1 MKKQLLVAAVSAAF
15 VAATAAMPAQ
25 AGAMDDGN
33 LSISGFGTLGVAKGD
48 TDQAQFARYNQAEGI
63 GNKARI
69 GLDTNLGLQAT
80 YKINDWLSGTAQVL
94 TRKNTSPTFTTDLTW
109 AFLKARINDEVSVR
123 VGRVVVPT
131 FLISDYQ
138 NVGYANT
145 MMRPPIEMYGQAPIE
160 NSDGADINYQH
171 AFGDVNFTAQ
181 AFAGVSR
188 GKLYVPSGS
197 GSTATYRAPAAGLS
211 LAAEYGPFL
220 FRVAHARADM
230 NINDLAP
237 INSLT
242 STLNTYGF
250 SQLASDLTFSGGKKI
265 AFTSVGGTMDW
276 NNIVAQAEYAQRR
289 AKDPVYLA
297 DSNAWYAMVG
307 YRIGKVLPYY
317 AHTSS
322 KGAGA
327 SVTAP
332 ASLAKVPPLNAALAG
347 LLSSSEQSSDLIG
360 VRWDFA
366 KSLALKV
373 QIDRVN
379 PKAKSGWLQNVP
391 AAGYNKD
398 LTVVGVALD
407 FVF

>member
-1 MKKQLLVAAVSAAF
+1 MKKQLLVAAVL
-15 VAATAAMPAQ
+15 AATAAMQ
-25 AGAMDDGN
+25 AHAGVLDDGN
-33 LSISGFGTLGVAKGD
+33 LSISGFGTLGVAKSN
-48 TDQAQFARYNQAEGI
+48 TDDAKFARYNQADGV
-63 GNKARI
+63 GDSARL

-94 TRKNTSPTFTTDLTW
+94 TRKATEHSFTTDLTW

-171 AFGDVNFTAQ
+171 AIGDLNVTAQ

-188 GKLYVPSGS
+188 GKLFVSSGA
-197 GSTATYRAPAAGLS
+197 GSTATYRAPAAGFS
-211 LAAEYGPFL
+211 VAGEYGPFL
-220 FRVAHARADM
+220 LRFAHARADM
-230 NINDLAP
+230 KINDLQP
-237 INSLT
+237 VNGLT
-242 STLNTYGF
+242 NTLTGLGF
-250 SQLASDLTFSGGKKI
+250 GQLASDITFSTGKKI
-265 AFTSVGGTMDW
+265 AFTSIGGTMDW
-276 NNIVAQAEYAQRR
+276 NNVVGQAEYAQRR
-289 AKDPVYLA
+289 AKDKVYLP
-297 DSNAWYAMVG
+297 DTNAWYAMLG
-307 YRIGKVLPYY
+307 YRFGKVLPYY
-317 AHTSS
+317 AHASA
-322 KGAGA
+322 KGAGS

-332 ASLAKVPPLNAALAG
+332 AALARIPALNAGVANLLAAP
-347 LLSSSEQSSDLIG
+347 EQSTDIVG

-373 QIDRVN
+373 QVDRVK
-379 PKAKSGWLQNVP
+379 PGAKSGQLINVP

-398 LTVVGVALD
+398 VTVVAAGLD

>member
-1 MKKQLLVAAVSAAF
+1 MKKQLLVAAVL
-15 VAATAAMPAQ
+15 AATAAMQAQ
-25 AGAMDDGN
+25 AGVMDDGN
-33 LSISGFGTLGVAKGD
+33 LSISGFGTVGVAKSN
-48 TDQAQFARYNQAEGI
+48 TDDVKFARYNQADGV
-63 GNKARI
+63 GDSARI

-94 TRKNTSPTFTTDLTW
+94 TRKATEHSFTTDLTW

-145 MMRPPIEMYGQAPIE
+145 MMRPPIEMYSQNPIE

-171 AFGDVNFTAQ
+171 AFGELNFTAQ

-188 GKLYVPSGS
+188 GKLFVSSGA

-211 LAAEYGPFL
+211 VSGEYGPFL
-220 FRVAHARADM
+220 LRFAHARADM
-230 NINDLAP
+230 HINDLQP
-237 INSLT
+237 INGLT
-242 STLNTYGF
+242 TTLNSVGF
-250 SQLASDLTFSGGKKI
+250 KQLASDLTFTTGKKI
-265 AFTSVGGTMDW
+265 AFTSIGGTMDW

-289 AKDPVYLA
+289 AKEAVYLP
-297 DSNAWYAMVG
+297 DTNSWYTMVG

-317 AHTSS
+317 AHASA
-322 KGAGA
+322 KGAGS
-327 SVTAP
+327 SVTTP
-332 ASLAKVPPLNAALAG
+332 AALARVPALNTAVTG
-347 LLSSSEQSSDLIG
+347 LLASAEQTSDIVG

-366 KSLALKV
+366 KSVALKV
-373 QIDRVN
+373 QVDRVK
-379 PKAKSGWLQNVP
+379 PKAKSGLLINVP

-398 LTVVGVALD
+398 VTVVAAGLD

>member
-1 MKKQLLVAAVSAAF
+1 MKKQLLVAAVL
-15 VAATAAMPAQ
+15 AATVAMQAQ
-25 AGAMDDGN
+25 AGALDDGN
-33 LSISGFGTLGVAKGD
+33 LSISGFGTVGVAKSN
-48 TDQAQFARYNQAEGI
+48 TDDAKFARYNQADGV
-63 GNKARI
+63 GDSTRI

-94 TRKNTSPTFTTDLTW
+94 TRKATEHSFTTDLTW

-145 MMRPPIEMYGQAPIE
+145 MMRPPIEMYSQNPIE

-171 AFGDVNFTAQ
+171 AFGELNFTAQ

-188 GKLYVPSGS
+188 GKLFVSSGA

-211 LAAEYGPFL
+211 MSGEYGPFL
-220 FRVAHARADM
+220 LRFAHARADM
-230 NINDLAP
+230 HINDLQP
-237 INSLT
+237 INGLT
-242 STLNTYGF
+242 TTLNTVGF
-250 SQLASDLTFSGGKKI
+250 TQLASDLTFTTGKKI

-289 AKDPVYLA
+289 AKDAVYLP
-297 DSNAWYAMVG
+297 DTNSWYTMVG

-317 AHTSS
+317 AHASA
-322 KGAGA
+322 KGAGS
-327 SVTAP
+327 SVTTP
-332 ASLAKVPPLNAALAG
+332 AALARVPALNAAVTG
-347 LLSSSEQSSDLIG
+347 LLTSAEQTSDIVG

-366 KSLALKV
+366 KSVALKV
-373 QIDRVN
+373 QVDRVK
-379 PKAKSGWLQNVP
+379 PKAKSGLLINVP

-398 LTVVGVALD
+398 VTVVAAGLD

>member
-1 MKKQLLVAAVSAAF
+1 MKKQLLVAAVL
-15 VAATAAMPAQ
+15 AATVAMQAQ
-25 AGAMDDGN
+25 AGALDDGN
-33 LSISGFGTLGVAKGD
+33 LSISGFGTVGVAKSN
-48 TDQAQFARYNQAEGI
+48 TDDAKFARYNQADGV
-63 GNKARI
+63 GDSTRI

-94 TRKNTSPTFTTDLTW
+94 TRKATEHSFTTDLTW

-145 MMRPPIEMYGQAPIE
+145 MMRPPIEMYSQNPIE

-171 AFGDVNFTAQ
+171 AFGELNFTAQ

-188 GKLYVPSGS
+188 GKLFVSSGA

-211 LAAEYGPFL
+211 VSGEYGPFL
-220 FRVAHARADM
+220 LRFAHARADM
-230 NINDLAP
+230 HINDLQP
-237 INSLT
+237 INGLT
-242 STLNTYGF
+242 TTLNTVGF
-250 SQLASDLTFSGGKKI
+250 TQLASDLTFTTGKKI

-289 AKDPVYLA
+289 AKEAVYLP
-297 DSNAWYAMVG
+297 DTNSWYTMVG
-307 YRIGKVLPYY
+307 YRVGKVLPYY
-317 AHTSS
+317 AHASA
-322 KGAGA
+322 KGAGS
-327 SVTAP
+327 SVTTP
-332 ASLAKVPPLNAALAG
+332 AALARVPALNTAVTG
-347 LLSSSEQSSDLIG
+347 LLTSAEQTSDIVG

-366 KSLALKV
+366 KSVALKV
-373 QIDRVN
+373 QVDRVK
-379 PKAKSGWLQNVP
+379 PKAKSGLLINVP

-398 LTVVGVALD
+398 VTVVAAGLD

>member
-1 MKKQLLVAAVSAAF
+1 MKKQLLVAAVF
-15 VAATAAMPAQ
+15 AATAAMQAQ
-25 AGAMDDGN
+25 AGVLDDGN
-33 LSISGFGTLGVAKGD
+33 LSISGFGTLGVAKSN
-48 TDQAQFARYNQAEGI
+48 TDDVKFARYNQADGV
-63 GNKARI
+63 GDSARI

-94 TRKNTSPTFTTDLTW
+94 TRKATEHSFTTDLTW

-171 AFGDVNFTAQ
+171 AFGDLNFTAQ

-188 GKLYVPSGS
+188 GKLYVPTGA
-197 GSTATYRAPAAGLS
+197 GSTATYRAPDAGIS
-211 LAAEYGPFL
+211 LAGEYGPFL
-220 FRVAHARADM
+220 LRVAHARADIH
-230 NINDLAP
+230 INDIQP
-237 INSLT
+237 INALT
-242 STLNTYGF
+242 TTLNGAGF
-250 SQLASDLTFSGGKKI
+250 TQLASDLTFTTGKKI
-265 AFTSVGGTMDW
+265 AFTSIGATMDW
-276 NNIVAQAEYAQRR
+276 NNIIAQAEYAQRR
-289 AKDPVYLA
+289 AKDAVYLP
-297 DSNAWYAMVG
+297 DTNAWYAMAG

-317 AHTSS
+317 AHASA
-322 KGAGA
+322 KGAGS
-327 SVTAP
+327 SVTKP
-332 ASLAKVPPLNAALAG
+332 AALARVPALNAAVTG
-347 LLSSSEQSSDLIG
+347 LLTSAEQTSDIIG

-366 KSLALKV
+366 KSVALKV
-373 QIDRVN
+373 QVDRVK
-379 PKAKSGWLQNVP
+379 PKAKSGLLINVP

-398 LTVVGVALD
+398 VTVVAAGLD

>member
-1 MKKQLLVAAVSAAF
+1 MKKQLLVAAVL
-15 VAATAAMPAQ
+15 AATVAMQAQ
-25 AGAMDDGN
+25 AGALDDGN
-33 LSISGFGTLGVAKGD
+33 LSISGFGTVGVAKSN
-48 TDQAQFARYNQAEGI
+48 TDDAKFARYNQADGV
-63 GNKARI
+63 GDSTRI

-94 TRKNTSPTFTTDLTW
+94 TRKATEHSFTTDLTW

-123 VGRVVVPT
+123 IGRVVVPT

-145 MMRPPIEMYGQAPIE
+145 MMRPPIEMYSQNPIE

-171 AFGDVNFTAQ
+171 AFGELNFTAQ

-188 GKLYVPSGS
+188 GKLFVSSGA

-211 LAAEYGPFL
+211 VSGEYGPFL
-220 FRVAHARADM
+220 LRFAHARADM
-230 NINDLAP
+230 HINDLQP
-237 INSLT
+237 INGLT
-242 STLNTYGF
+242 TTLNTVGF
-250 SQLASDLTFSGGKKI
+250 TQLASDLTFTTGKKI

-289 AKDPVYLA
+289 AKEAVYLP
-297 DSNAWYAMVG
+297 DTNSWYTMVG

-317 AHTSS
+317 AHASA
-322 KGAGA
+322 KGAGS
-327 SVTAP
+327 SVTTP
-332 ASLAKVPPLNAALAG
+332 AALARVPALNTAVTG
-347 LLSSSEQSSDLIG
+347 LLASAEQTSDIVG

-366 KSLALKV
+366 KSVALKV
-373 QIDRVN
+373 QVDRVK
-379 PKAKSGWLQNVP
+379 PKAKSGLLINVP

-398 LTVVGVALD
+398 VTVVAAGLD

>member
-1 MKKQLLVAAVSAAF
+1 MKKQLLVAAVL
-15 VAATAAMPAQ
+15 AATAAMQAQ
-25 AGAMDDGN
+25 AGVMDDGN
-33 LSISGFGTLGVAKGD
+33 LSISGFGTVGVAKSN
-48 TDQAQFARYNQAEGI
+48 TDDVKFARYNQADGV
-63 GNKARI
+63 GDSTRI

-94 TRKNTSPTFTTDLTW
+94 TRKATEHSFTTDLTW

-145 MMRPPIEMYGQAPIE
+145 MMRPPIEMYSQNPIE

-171 AFGDVNFTAQ
+171 AFGELNFTAQ

-188 GKLYVPSGS
+188 GKLFVSSGA

-211 LAAEYGPFL
+211 VSGEYGPFL
-220 FRVAHARADM
+220 LRFAHARADM
-230 NINDLAP
+230 HINDLQP
-237 INSLT
+237 INGLT
-242 STLNTYGF
+242 TTLNSVGF
-250 SQLASDLTFSGGKKI
+250 KQLASDLTFTTGKKI
-265 AFTSVGGTMDW
+265 AFTSIGGTMDW

-289 AKDPVYLA
+289 AKEAVYLP
-297 DSNAWYAMVG
+297 DTNSWYTMVG

-317 AHTSS
+317 AHASA
-322 KGAGA
+322 KGAGS
-327 SVTAP
+327 SVTTP
-332 ASLAKVPPLNAALAG
+332 AALARVPALNTAVTG
-347 LLSSSEQSSDLIG
+347 LLASAEQTSDIVG

-366 KSLALKV
+366 KSVALKV
-373 QIDRVN
+373 QVDRVK
-379 PKAKSGWLQNVP
+379 PKAKSGLLINVP

-398 LTVVGVALD
+398 VTVVAAGLD

>member
-1 MKKQLLVAAVSAAF
+1 MKKQLLVAAVL
-15 VAATAAMPAQ
+15 AATAAMQAQ
-25 AGAMDDGN
+25 AGVMDDGN
-33 LSISGFGTLGVAKGD
+33 LSISGFGTVGVAKSN
-48 TDQAQFARYNQAEGI
+48 TDDVKFARYNQADGV
-63 GNKARI
+63 GDSTRI

-94 TRKNTSPTFTTDLTW
+94 TRKATEHSFTTDLTW

-145 MMRPPIEMYGQAPIE
+145 MMRPPIEMYSQNPIE

-171 AFGDVNFTAQ
+171 AFGELNFTAQ

-188 GKLYVPSGS
+188 GKLFVSSGA

-211 LAAEYGPFL
+211 VSGEYGPFL
-220 FRVAHARADM
+220 LRFAHARADM
-230 NINDLAP
+230 HINDLQP
-237 INSLT
+237 INGLT
-242 STLNTYGF
+242 TTLNSVGF
-250 SQLASDLTFSGGKKI
+250 KQLASDLTFTTGKKI

-289 AKDPVYLA
+289 AKEAVYLP
-297 DSNAWYAMVG
+297 DTNSWYTMVG

-317 AHTSS
+317 AHASA
-322 KGAGA
+322 KGAGS
-327 SVTAP
+327 SVTTP
-332 ASLAKVPPLNAALAG
+332 AALARVPALNTAVTG
-347 LLSSSEQSSDLIG
+347 LLASAEQTSDIVG

-366 KSLALKV
+366 KSVALKV
-373 QIDRVN
+373 QVDRVK
-379 PKAKSGWLQNVP
+379 PKAKSGLLINVP

-398 LTVVGVALD
+398 VTVVAAGLD

>member
-1 MKKQLLVAAVSAAF
+1 MKKQLLVAAVL
-15 VAATAAMPAQ
+15 AATVAMQAQ
-25 AGAMDDGN
+25 AGALDDGN
-33 LSISGFGTLGVAKGD
+33 LSISGFGTVGVAKSN
-48 TDQAQFARYNQAEGI
+48 TDDAKFARYNQADGV
-63 GNKARI
+63 GDSTRI

-94 TRKNTSPTFTTDLTW
+94 TRKATEHSFTTDLTW

-145 MMRPPIEMYGQAPIE
+145 MMRPPIEMYSQNPIE

-171 AFGDVNFTAQ
+171 AFGELNFTAQ

-188 GKLYVPSGS
+188 GKLFVSSGA

-211 LAAEYGPFL
+211 VSGEYGPFL
-220 FRVAHARADM
+220 LRFAHARADM
-230 NINDLAP
+230 HINDLQP
-237 INSLT
+237 INGLT
-242 STLNTYGF
+242 TTLNTVGF
-250 SQLASDLTFSGGKKI
+250 TQLASDLTFTSGKKI
-265 AFTSVGGTMDW
+265 AFTSIGGTMDW

-289 AKDPVYLA
+289 AKEAVYLP
-297 DSNAWYAMVG
+297 DTNSWYTMVG
-307 YRIGKVLPYY
+307 YRVGKVLPYY
-317 AHTSS
+317 AHASA
-322 KGAGA
+322 KGAGS
-327 SVTAP
+327 SVTTP
-332 ASLAKVPPLNAALAG
+332 AALARVPALNTAVTG
-347 LLSSSEQSSDLIG
+347 LLTSAEQTSDIVG

-366 KSLALKV
+366 KSVALKV
-373 QIDRVN
+373 QVDRVK
-379 PKAKSGWLQNVP
+379 PKAKSGLLINVP

-398 LTVVGVALD
+398 VTVVAAGLD

>member
-1 MKKQLLVAAVSAAF
+1 MKKQLLVAAVL
-15 VAATAAMPAQ
+15 AATAAMQAQ
-25 AGAMDDGN
+25 AGVMDDGN
-33 LSISGFGTLGVAKGD
+33 LSISGFGTVGVAKSN
-48 TDQAQFARYNQAEGI
+48 TDDVKFARYNQADGV
-63 GNKARI
+63 GDSTRI

-94 TRKNTSPTFTTDLTW
+94 TRKATEHSFTTDLTW

-145 MMRPPIEMYGQAPIE
+145 MMRPPIELYGQEPLE
-160 NSDGADINYQH
+160 NVDGADVNFQRS
-171 AFGDVNFTAQ
+171 FGDFNLTGQ

-188 GKLYVPSGS
+188 GKLFVSSGA

-211 LAAEYGPFL
+211 VSGEYGPFL
-220 FRVAHARADM
+220 LRFAHARADM
-230 NINDLAP
+230 HINDLQP
-237 INSLT
+237 INGLT
-242 STLNTYGF
+242 TTLNSVGF
-250 SQLASDLTFSGGKKI
+250 KQLASDLTFTTGKKI

-289 AKDPVYLA
+289 AKEAVYLP
-297 DSNAWYAMVG
+297 DTNSWYTMVG

-317 AHTSS
+317 AHASA
-322 KGAGA
+322 KGAGS
-327 SVTAP
+327 SVTTP
-332 ASLAKVPPLNAALAG
+332 AALARVPALNTAVTG
-347 LLSSSEQSSDLIG
+347 LLASAEQTSDIVG

-366 KSLALKV
+366 KSVALKV
-373 QIDRVN
+373 QVDRVK
-379 PKAKSGWLQNVP
+379 PKAKSGLLINVP

-398 LTVVGVALD
+398 VTVVAAGLD

>member
-1 MKKQLLVAAVSAAF
+1 MKKQLLVAAVL
-15 VAATAAMPAQ
+15 AATAAMQAH

-33 LSISGFGTLGVAKGD
+33 LSISGFGTVGVAKSN
-48 TDQAQFARYNQAEGI
+48 TDDVKFARYNQADGV
-63 GNKARI
+63 GDSTRI

-94 TRKNTSPTFTTDLTW
+94 TRKATEHSFTTDLTW

-145 MMRPPIEMYGQAPIE
+145 MMRPPIEMYSQNPIE

-171 AFGDVNFTAQ
+171 AFGELNFTAQ

-188 GKLYVPSGS
+188 GKLFVSSGA

-211 LAAEYGPFL
+211 VSGEYGPFL
-220 FRVAHARADM
+220 LRFAHARADM
-230 NINDLAP
+230 HINDLQP
-237 INSLT
+237 INGLT
-242 STLNTYGF
+242 TTLNTVGF
-250 SQLASDLTFSGGKKI
+250 KQLASDLTFTTGKKI
-265 AFTSVGGTMDW
+265 AFTSIGGTMDW

-289 AKDPVYLA
+289 AKEAVYLP
-297 DSNAWYAMVG
+297 DTNSWYTMVG

-317 AHTSS
+317 AHASA
-322 KGAGA
+322 KGAGS
-327 SVTAP
+327 SVTTP
-332 ASLAKVPPLNAALAG
+332 AALARVPALNTAVTG
-347 LLSSSEQSSDLIG
+347 LLASAEQTSDIVG

-366 KSLALKV
+366 KSVALKV
-373 QIDRVN
+373 QVDRVK
-379 PKAKSGWLQNVP
+379 PKAKSGLLINVP

-398 LTVVGVALD
+398 VTVVAAGLD